1 MCRYATETITNYREL
16 YRKFIESD
24 LFKKVYKDKSVG
36 EQMKI
41 EE

>member
-1 MCRYATETITNYREL
+1 MKNYREL

-24 LFKKVYKDKSVG
+24 LFKEVYKDKSVG
-36 EQMKI
+36 EQIKI